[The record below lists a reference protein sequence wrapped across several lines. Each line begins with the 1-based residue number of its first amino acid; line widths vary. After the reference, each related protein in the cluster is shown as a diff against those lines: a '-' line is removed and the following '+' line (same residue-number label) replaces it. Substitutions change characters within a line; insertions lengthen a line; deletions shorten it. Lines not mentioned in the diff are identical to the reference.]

1 MKTFYLFYVLITL
14 DGESLHRANDIAYK
28 SLLECKAEQARHKSD
43 DSMRFFCASPT
54 LYPAKPT
61 TQENHTRAG
70 Q

>member
-28 SLLECKAEQARHKSD
+28 SMLECKAEQAKHKSD

-54 LYPAKPT
+54 LYPSKAIK
-61 TQENHTRAG
+61 
-70 Q
+70 

>member
-28 SLLECKAEQARHKSD
+28 SIFECKAEQAKHKTD
-43 DSMRFFCASPT
+43 NSMKFFCASPT

-61 TQENHTRAG
+61 K
-70 Q
+70 